1 MTVPARIQ
9 TLAKKYRAA
18 VNLWDQE
25 TVRDEEVLEMRK
37 KHGECYLGVGV
48 VVSQGTDVLL
58 VRSEGQVWSIPY
70 IGVGEQGKPE
80 EVAVHEVKNET
91 GLDVQIVR
99 LLGIYQFVAKSPNN
113 GEFSEFDCFFLAR
126 PVGGSLEAGKT
137 HDVQEAR
144 FFSNR
149 ELSDL
154 IAKKEVSPMNILVDF
169 TLV

>member
-1 MTVPARIQ
+1 MTIPARIQ
-9 TLAKKYRAA
+9 SLAKKYRAA

-70 IGVGEQGKPE
+70 IGVGEQGKSE

>member
-126 PVGGSLEAGKT
+126 PAGGSLEAGKT